1 MYSDHPSVNILTALL
16 VNHGVSHVVVCPG
29 SRNAPIVHNL
39 EQCPHIHCYGVTDE
53 RSAGFYALGLAQATG
68 KAAAVCVTSGSALLG
83 VLPAVVE
90 AAFQHVPVVVI
101 SADRPGA
108 WIGQL
113 DGQTLPQ
120 PDALRGWVR
129 CAVTLPERNDEEGRW
144 HTNRLFNEALTAL
157 WRGGGGPVHINV
169 PLSEPLFGFN
179 TPQLPQERTVNC
191 LSARQAVP
199 DLAPLAERW
208 RQARRRMVVV
218 GQLPPDELEPGV
230 MRRIGQEAVI
240 VHEALS
246 GVEGGVAHPDEV
258 VARLSTLPEARPD
271 LIVYLG
277 GTLVSKPLK
286 RYLRT
291 LNDSEQWRVETD
303 GSMPDTFGHLT
314 ALIEG
319 APAAV
324 LRRMAEEMCAHEAGS
339 EEQPHFSH
347 LWLTA
352 ENQVAAQL
360 DRQTLPYSQAA
371 VVQYLELQ
379 LGSGTGWQTHY
390 ANSSAVRLG
399 IRYARH
405 HIWCNRGVNGIEG
418 SISTAAGFPTPPP
431 TAQQRLWRHF
441 QPAAGSGG
449 QSFRQH
455 RDFRC
460 PPCHGAGHLR
470 TVGHRLSAGPRHDK
484 RQAGHRRPALRR
496 TGAAHAAGSLH
507 YHPARQCRSPTG
519 INRYPLFSVLNLLH
533 HDTRRKQVAQQE
545 CHREPGNHT
554 PRR

>member
-39 EQCPHIHCYGVTDE
+39 EQCPHIQCYGVTDE

-129 CAVTLPERNDEEGRW
+129 CAVSLPERDDEEGHW
-144 HTNRLFNEALTAL
+144 HTNRLINEALTAL

-179 TPQLPQERTVNC
+179 TPQLPQERTVDC
-191 LSARQAVP
+191 LSARQAAP
-199 DLAPLAERW
+199 DLTPLAERW
-208 RQARRRMVVV
+208 RQAHRRMVVV
-218 GQLPPDELEPGV
+218 GQMPPDELEPDV
-230 MRRIGQEAVI
+230 MRRIGQEAII

-258 VARLSTLPEARPD
+258 VARLSTVPEARPD

-347 LWLTA
+347 LWLTT

-371 VVQYLELQ
+371 VVQYLEQQ

-418 SISTAAGFPTPPP
+418 SISTAAGFSLACPDKVLCVTGDLSFFYDQNALWPELLDGRLRLLLLNNGCGGIFSRLPGLEASP
-431 TAQQRLWRHF
+431 SASTVISGAHHATAQGICAQWGIGYQQAHDMTSAKQGIDALLSDGQERPMLLEVF
-441 QPAAGSGG
+441 TTTQQDNAALQLG
-449 QSFRQH
+449 
-455 RDFRC
+455 
-460 PPCHGAGHLR
+460 
-470 TVGHRLSAGPRHDK
+470 
-484 RQAGHRRPALRR
+484 
-496 TGAAHAAGSLH
+496 
-507 YHPARQCRSPTG
+507 
-519 INRYPLFSVLNLLH
+519 
-533 HDTRRKQVAQQE
+533 
-545 CHREPGNHT
+545 
-554 PRR
+554 

>member
-144 HTNRLFNEALTAL
+144 HTNRLINEALTAL
-157 WRGGGGPVHINV
+157 WRGGCGPVHINV

-179 TPQLPQERTVNC
+179 TPQLPQERIVDC
-191 LSARQAVP
+191 LSARQAAP
-199 DLAPLAERW
+199 DLTPLAERW
-208 RQARRRMVVV
+208 RQTRRRMVVV

-230 MRRIGQEAVI
+230 MRRIGQEAII

-258 VARLSTLPEARPD
+258 VARLSTVPEARPD

-291 LNDSEQWRVETD
+291 LNDSEQWRVESD

-347 LWLTA
+347 LWLTT

-371 VVQYLELQ
+371 VVQYLEQQ

-418 SISTAAGFPTPPP
+418 SISTAAGFSLASPDKVLSVTGDLSFFYDQNALWPELLDGRLRLLLLNNGCGGIFSRLPGLEASP
-431 TAQQRLWRHF
+431 SASTVISGAHHATAQGICAQWGIGYQQAHDMTSAKQGIDALLSDGQERPMLLEVF
-441 QPAAGSGG
+441 TTTQQDNAALQLG
-449 QSFRQH
+449 
-455 RDFRC
+455 
-460 PPCHGAGHLR
+460 
-470 TVGHRLSAGPRHDK
+470 
-484 RQAGHRRPALRR
+484 
-496 TGAAHAAGSLH
+496 
-507 YHPARQCRSPTG
+507 
-519 INRYPLFSVLNLLH
+519 
-533 HDTRRKQVAQQE
+533 
-545 CHREPGNHT
+545 
-554 PRR
+554 

>member
-129 CAVTLPERNDEEGRW
+129 CAVSLPERDDEEGHW
-144 HTNRLFNEALTAL
+144 HTNRLINEALTAL
-157 WRGGGGPVHINV
+157 WRGGCGPVHINV

-179 TPQLPQERTVNC
+179 TPQLPQERIVDC
-191 LSARQAVP
+191 LSARQTAP
-199 DLAPLAERW
+199 DLTPLAERW
-208 RQARRRMVVV
+208 WQARRRMVVV
-218 GQLPPDELEPGV
+218 GQMPPHRLKPDV

-258 VARLSTLPEARPD
+258 AARLSTVPEARPD

-291 LNDSEQWRVETD
+291 LSDSEQWRVETD

-347 LWLTA
+347 LWLTT

-371 VVQYLELQ
+371 VVQYLEQQ

-418 SISTAAGFPTPPP
+418 SISTAAGFSLASPDKVLCVTGDLSFFYDQNALWPELLDGRLRLLLLNNGCGGIFSRLPGLEASP
-431 TAQQRLWRHF
+431 AASTVISGAHHATAQGICAQWGIGYQQAHDMTSAKQGIDALLSDGQERPMLLEVF
-441 QPAAGSGG
+441 TTTQQDNAALQLG
-449 QSFRQH
+449 
-455 RDFRC
+455 
-460 PPCHGAGHLR
+460 
-470 TVGHRLSAGPRHDK
+470 
-484 RQAGHRRPALRR
+484 
-496 TGAAHAAGSLH
+496 
-507 YHPARQCRSPTG
+507 
-519 INRYPLFSVLNLLH
+519 
-533 HDTRRKQVAQQE
+533 
-545 CHREPGNHT
+545 
-554 PRR
+554 

>member
-39 EQCPHIHCYGVTDE
+39 EQCPHIQCYGVTDE

-90 AAFQHVPVVVI
+90 AALQHVPVVVI

-129 CAVTLPERNDEEGRW
+129 CAVSLPERDDEEGHW
-144 HTNRLFNEALTAL
+144 HTNRLINEALTAL
-157 WRGGGGPVHINV
+157 WRGGCGPVHINV

-179 TPQLPQERTVNC
+179 TPQLPHERIVDC
-191 LSARQAVP
+191 LSARQAAP
-199 DLAPLAERW
+199 DLTPLAERW

-218 GQLPPDELEPGV
+218 GQMPPHRLEPDV

-258 VARLSTLPEARPD
+258 VARLSTVPEARPD

-319 APAAV
+319 APAVV
-324 LRRMAEEMCAHEAGS
+324 LRRMAEEFCCDSGNDS
-339 EEQPHFSH
+339 DEQARFSH
-347 LWLTA
+347 LWQTT
-352 ENQVAAQL
+352 EKQVAAQL
-360 DRQTLPYSQAA
+360 NNQTLPYSQAA
-371 VVQYLELQ
+371 VVQYLEQQ

-418 SISTAAGFPTPPP
+418 SISTAAGFSLASPDKVLCVTGDLSFFYDQNALWPELLDGRLRLLLLNNGCGGIFSRLPGLEASP
-431 TAQQRLWRHF
+431 AASTVISGAHHATAQGICAQWGIGYQQAHDMTSAKQGIDALLSDGQERPMLLEVF
-441 QPAAGSGG
+441 TTTQQDNAALQLG
-449 QSFRQH
+449 
-455 RDFRC
+455 
-460 PPCHGAGHLR
+460 
-470 TVGHRLSAGPRHDK
+470 
-484 RQAGHRRPALRR
+484 
-496 TGAAHAAGSLH
+496 
-507 YHPARQCRSPTG
+507 
-519 INRYPLFSVLNLLH
+519 
-533 HDTRRKQVAQQE
+533 
-545 CHREPGNHT
+545 
-554 PRR
+554 

>member
-53 RSAGFYALGLAQATG
+53 RSAGFYALGLAQTTG

-144 HTNRLFNEALTAL
+144 HTNRLINEALTAL

-179 TPQLPQERTVNC
+179 TPRLPHERTVDC
-191 LSARQAVP
+191 LAARQAAP

-258 VARLSTLPEARPD
+258 VARLSTVPEARPD

-347 LWLTA
+347 LWLTT

-371 VVQYLELQ
+371 VVQYLEQQ

-418 SISTAAGFPTPPP
+418 SISTAAGFSLASPDKVLCVTGDLSFFYDQNALWPELLDGRLRLLLLNNGCGGIFSRLPGLEASP
-431 TAQQRLWRHF
+431 SASTVISGAHHATAQGICAQWGIGYQQAHDMTSAKQGIDALLSDGQERPMLLEVF
-441 QPAAGSGG
+441 TTTQQDNAALQLG
-449 QSFRQH
+449 
-455 RDFRC
+455 
-460 PPCHGAGHLR
+460 
-470 TVGHRLSAGPRHDK
+470 
-484 RQAGHRRPALRR
+484 
-496 TGAAHAAGSLH
+496 
-507 YHPARQCRSPTG
+507 
-519 INRYPLFSVLNLLH
+519 
-533 HDTRRKQVAQQE
+533 
-545 CHREPGNHT
+545 
-554 PRR
+554 

>member
-16 VNHGVSHVVVCPG
+16 VSHGVSHVVVCPG

-39 EQCPHIHCYGVTDE
+39 EQCPHIQCYGVTDE

-129 CAVTLPERNDEEGRW
+129 CAVTLPERDDEEGRW
-144 HTNRLFNEALTAL
+144 HANRLINEALTAL
-157 WRGGGGPVHINV
+157 WRGGCGPVHINV

-179 TPQLPQERTVNC
+179 TPQLPLERTIDC
-191 LSARQAVP
+191 LIARQATP

-218 GQLPPDELEPGV
+218 GQLPPGRLESDV
-230 MRRIGQEAVI
+230 MRRISQEAVI

-258 VARLSTLPEARPD
+258 VARLSTLPEVRPD

-324 LRRMAEEMCAHEAGS
+324 LRRMAEEMCTHEAGS

-347 LWLTA
+347 LWLTT

-360 DRQTLPYSQAA
+360 DHQTLPYSQAA
-371 VVQYLELQ
+371 VVQYLEQQ

-418 SISTAAGFPTPPP
+418 SISTAAGFSLACPDKVLCVTGDLSFFYDQNALWPELLDGRLRLLLLNNGCGGIFSRLPGLEASP
-431 TAQQRLWRHF
+431 AASTVISGAHHATAQGICAQWGIGYL
-441 QPAAGSGG
+441 QA
-449 QSFRQH
+449 
-455 RDFRC
+455 
-460 PPCHGAGHLR
+460 
-470 TVGHRLSAGPRHDK
+470 HDM
-484 RQAGHRRPALRR
+484 
-496 TGAAHAAGSLH
+496 TS
-507 YHPARQCRSPTG
+507 ARQG
-519 INRYPLFSVLNLLH
+519 IDALLS
-533 HDTRRKQVAQQE
+533 DGQERPMLLEVFTTTQQDNTALQL
-545 CHREPGNHT
+545 G
-554 PRR
+554 

>member
-418 SISTAAGFPTPPP
+418 SISTAAGFSLASPDKVLCVTGDLSFFYDQNALWPELLDGRLRLLLLNNGCGGIFSRLPGLEASP
-431 TAQQRLWRHF
+431 SASTVISGAHHATAQGICAQWGIGYQQAHDMTSAKQGIDALLSDGQERPMLLEVF
-441 QPAAGSGG
+441 TTTQQDNAALQLG
-449 QSFRQH
+449 
-455 RDFRC
+455 
-460 PPCHGAGHLR
+460 
-470 TVGHRLSAGPRHDK
+470 
-484 RQAGHRRPALRR
+484 
-496 TGAAHAAGSLH
+496 
-507 YHPARQCRSPTG
+507 
-519 INRYPLFSVLNLLH
+519 
-533 HDTRRKQVAQQE
+533 
-545 CHREPGNHT
+545 
-554 PRR
+554 

>member
-39 EQCPHIHCYGVTDE
+39 EQCPHIQCYGVTDE

-129 CAVTLPERNDEEGRW
+129 CAVSLPERDDEEGHW
-144 HTNRLFNEALTAL
+144 HTNRLINEALTAL
-157 WRGGGGPVHINV
+157 WRGGCGPVHINV

-179 TPQLPQERTVNC
+179 TPQLPQERIVDC
-191 LSARQAVP
+191 LSARQTAP
-199 DLAPLAERW
+199 DLTPLAEQW
-208 RQARRRMVVV
+208 WQARRRMVVV
-218 GQLPPDELEPGV
+218 GQMPPHRLKPDV

-258 VARLSTLPEARPD
+258 AARLSTVPEARPD

-291 LNDSEQWRVETD
+291 LSDSEQWRVETD

-347 LWLTA
+347 LWLTT

-371 VVQYLELQ
+371 VVQYLEQQ

-418 SISTAAGFPTPPP
+418 SISTAAGFSLASPDKVLCVTGDLSFFYDQNALWPELLDGRLRLLLLNNGCGGIFSRLPGLEASP
-431 TAQQRLWRHF
+431 AASTVISGAHHATAQGICAQWGIGYQQAHDMTSAKQGIDALLSDGQERPMLLEVF
-441 QPAAGSGG
+441 TTTQQDNAALQLG
-449 QSFRQH
+449 
-455 RDFRC
+455 
-460 PPCHGAGHLR
+460 
-470 TVGHRLSAGPRHDK
+470 
-484 RQAGHRRPALRR
+484 
-496 TGAAHAAGSLH
+496 
-507 YHPARQCRSPTG
+507 
-519 INRYPLFSVLNLLH
+519 
-533 HDTRRKQVAQQE
+533 
-545 CHREPGNHT
+545 
-554 PRR
+554 

>member
-129 CAVTLPERNDEEGRW
+129 CAVSLPERNDEEGHW
-144 HTNRLFNEALTAL
+144 HTNRLINEALTAL
-157 WRGGGGPVHINV
+157 WRGGCGPVHINV

-179 TPQLPQERTVNC
+179 TPRLPHERIVDC
-191 LSARQAVP
+191 LSARQAAP
-199 DLAPLAERW
+199 DLTPLAERW
-208 RQARRRMVVV
+208 RQTRRGMVVV
-218 GQLPPDELEPGV
+218 GQMPPDELEPDV
-230 MRRIGQEAVI
+230 MRRIGQEAII

-258 VARLSTLPEARPD
+258 VARLSTVPEARPD

-339 EEQPHFSH
+339 KEQPHFSH
-347 LWLTA
+347 LWLTT

-371 VVQYLELQ
+371 VVQYLEQQ

-418 SISTAAGFPTPPP
+418 SISTAAGFSLASPDKVLSVTGDLSFFYDQNALWPELLDGRLRLLLLNNGCGGIFSRLPGLEASP
-431 TAQQRLWRHF
+431 SASTVISGAHHATAQGICAQWGIGYQQAHDMTSAKQGIDALLSDGQERPMLLEVF
-441 QPAAGSGG
+441 TTTQQDNAALQLG
-449 QSFRQH
+449 
-455 RDFRC
+455 
-460 PPCHGAGHLR
+460 
-470 TVGHRLSAGPRHDK
+470 
-484 RQAGHRRPALRR
+484 
-496 TGAAHAAGSLH
+496 
-507 YHPARQCRSPTG
+507 
-519 INRYPLFSVLNLLH
+519 
-533 HDTRRKQVAQQE
+533 
-545 CHREPGNHT
+545 
-554 PRR
+554 

>member
-39 EQCPHIHCYGVTDE
+39 EQCPHIQCYGVTDE

-144 HTNRLFNEALTAL
+144 HTNRLINEALTAL

-179 TPQLPQERTVNC
+179 TPQLPLERTIDC
-191 LSARQAVP
+191 LIARQAAP

-258 VARLSTLPEARPD
+258 VARLSTVPEAQPD

-339 EEQPHFSH
+339 EEQPPFSH
-347 LWLTA
+347 LWLTT
-352 ENQVAAQL
+352 EHQVAAQL

-371 VVQYLELQ
+371 VVQYLEQQ

-418 SISTAAGFPTPPP
+418 SISTAAGFSLASPDKVLCVTGDLSFFYDQNALWPELLDGRLRLLLLNNGCGGIFSRLPGLEASP
-431 TAQQRLWRHF
+431 SASTVISGAHHATAQGICAQWGIGYQQAHDMTSAKQGIDTLLSVGQERPMLLEVF
-441 QPAAGSGG
+441 TTTQQDNAALQLG
-449 QSFRQH
+449 
-455 RDFRC
+455 
-460 PPCHGAGHLR
+460 
-470 TVGHRLSAGPRHDK
+470 
-484 RQAGHRRPALRR
+484 
-496 TGAAHAAGSLH
+496 
-507 YHPARQCRSPTG
+507 
-519 INRYPLFSVLNLLH
+519 
-533 HDTRRKQVAQQE
+533 
-545 CHREPGNHT
+545 
-554 PRR
+554 